1 METQSL
7 ALTLTF
13 QWKEKKT
20 KKQWIRHEALEQ
32 ITDLEIERKKERT
45 QKKEKRK
52 QGLYKQ
58 VDRPD
63 GWMVQGGHR
72 DAVGS

>member
-45 QKKEKRK
+45 QKKEKK
-52 QGLYKQ
+52 KAGP
-58 VDRPD
+58 V
-63 GWMVQGGHR
+63 
-72 DAVGS
+72 